1 MDVDIYIYIAGELRV
16 ADYPS
21 GSKRRSWQ
29 SLLCFT
35 ASSKTYARANRLV
48 AQVIKEGLWM
58 GNDTWAQTGG
68 DPLEVIWK
76 YEKFTLA
83 TQPAG

>member
-1 MDVDIYIYIAGELRV
+1 M

-48 AQVIKEGLWM
+48 AQVIEEGLWM